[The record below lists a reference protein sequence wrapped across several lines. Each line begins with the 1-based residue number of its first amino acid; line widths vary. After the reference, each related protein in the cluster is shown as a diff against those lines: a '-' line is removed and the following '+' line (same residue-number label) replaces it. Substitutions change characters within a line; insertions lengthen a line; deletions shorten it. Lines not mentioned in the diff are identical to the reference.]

1 MKKNF
6 DVTGMTCSACS
17 NRVEKAVAGV
27 PGVEDVSVNLLK
39 NSMTVNYDET
49 KTGLEQI
56 IQAVTNAGY
65 GANEKQAA
73 GSPAAKSVDPALAAK
88 KEAAQMKTRLYV
100 SLFFAAILMVLAMG
114 PMVGMP
120 LPEVMSGTKGA
131 PINALTQFL
140 LALPVVFVNFKYFT
154 VGFKTLWQ
162 RSPNMDSLV
171 AIGSSASMLFGLFAL
186 YMMLYALG
194 QGDEATLHH
203 YAHNLYF
210 DSAAMILALITLGKY
225 FESRAKH
232 KTTDAISQL
241 MSLVPDK
248 AVVLKDGKETE
259 VPVSA
264 VQVGDIV
271 VLKTG
276 SRVPV
281 DGIVVKGS
289 GALDESSLTG
299 ESIPVD
305 KKEGEELSAS
315 TLLTQG
321 YVEMRATKV
330 GGDTALAQIIKLV
343 DEATSTK
350 APVARL
356 ADKVSGIFVPTVISI
371 AIIAAIVW
379 MLCGYS
385 WEFALEI
392 AVSVLVISCPC
403 ALGLA
408 TPTAIMVGTGR
419 GARNGILFRSAEAI
433 ESLEK
438 VDAVVLDKTGTVTS
452 GKPSLT
458 DVIAFG
464 KVRPE
469 ELLTLAASVEQ
480 KSEHPLATAIVK
492 GAKALN
498 LSLKDASDFV
508 QQLGNISGNCDGKF
522 IRVGNKSVISSE
534 DAKTKGLADGLANE
548 GKTPLYVVADDKLIG
563 LLAIADP
570 IRPDS
575 KQAIEAMQA
584 KGKEVWMLTGDN
596 EKTARAVAAR
606 VGIKN
611 VRAEVKPAD
620 KEAVVRELQA
630 QGKKVLMVGDG
641 INDAPS
647 LVRADVGAAIGAG
660 TDVAIEAADV
670 VLMKS
675 RLFDVV
681 NASALSHSTMLNI
694 RENLFWAFIYNIIG
708 IPVAAGVFYT
718 AFGWI
723 LNPMIAAAA
732 MSMSSVSVVTNA
744 LRLRGWKPV
753 LKDSGNG
760 DKTSEQTLLPKL
772 QQLAEVSTEADQK
785 NASDYVYKVGIE
797 GMMCEHCAKAVKGA
811 LEKIPGVV
819 SADVSLEH
827 KNAVVNADHALSEE
841 KVTNAIKAEDYEVT
855 SFEVVSAP
863 KETLSIKIDGMMCEH
878 CVKAVTKAL
887 SAIDGVTVQSVSLED
902 GVAKV
907 GVPDGF
913 DTSKLKA
920 PIEEEGYEVISIK
933 QVN

>member
-17 NRVEKAVAGV
+17 NRVEKAVSHV
-27 PGVEDVSVNLLK
+27 PGVEDVNVNLLK
-39 NSMTVNYDET
+39 NSMTVDYDET

-56 IQAVTNAGY
+56 IQAVTDAGY
-65 GANEKQAA
+65 GASEKQAA
-73 GSPAAKSVDPALAAK
+73 GSPAAKSVDPTLAAK

-100 SLFFAAILMVLAMG
+100 SLFFAAILMMLAMG

-171 AIGSSASMLFGLFAL
+171 AIGSSTSMLFGLFAL

-259 VPVSA
+259 VPVSS

-321 YVEMRATKV
+321 YIEMRATKV

-464 KVRPE
+464 NVKPE
-469 ELLTLAASVEQ
+469 ELLTLVASVEQ
-480 KSEHPLATAIVK
+480 KSEYPLATAIVE

-498 LSLKDASDFV
+498 LSLKEASDFV
-508 QQLGNISGNCDGKF
+508 QQLGNISGTCDGKSVR
-522 IRVGNKSVISSE
+522 IGNKSVISSE
-534 DAKTKGLADGLANE
+534 DAKTKELADGLADE
-548 GKTPLYVVADDKLIG
+548 GKTPLYVIADGKMVG

-596 EKTARAVAAR
+596 EKTARAVATR

-611 VRAEVKPAD
+611 VRGEVKPAA

-630 QGKKVLMVGDG
+630 RGKKVLMVGDG

-675 RLFDVV
+675 RLSDVV

-753 LKDSGNG
+753 LRDSGNS
-760 DKTSEQTLLPKL
+760 DKSSDQVLLPSL
-772 QQLAEVSTEADQK
+772 RQLADVAVEAEQK
-785 NASDYVYKVGIE
+785 DATGFVYKVGVE
-797 GMMCEHCAKAVKGA
+797 DMMCEHCVKAVKGA

-819 SADVSLEH
+819 SADVSLEQ
-827 KNAVVNADHALSEE
+827 KSAVVRADRALSQEE
-841 KVTNAIKAEDYEVT
+841 VTDAIKAEDYEVT
-855 SFEVVSAP
+855 SFEAVSTP
-863 KETLSIKIDGMMCEH
+863 KEAVAIKIDGMMCEH

-887 SAIDGVTVQSVSLED
+887 SGIDGVTVLSVSLED
-902 GVAKV
+902 GLAKV
-907 GVPDGF
+907 AVPEGF
-913 DTSKLKA
+913 DTEKLKA
-920 PIEEEGYEVISIK
+920 PIKDEGY
-933 QVN
+933 QVVNIE

>member
-17 NRVEKAVAGV
+17 NRVEKAVSQV

-39 NSMTVNYDET
+39 NSMTVDYDET

-56 IQAVTNAGY
+56 VQAVTDAGY
-65 GANEKQAA
+65 GASEKQAA
-73 GSPAAKSVDPALAAK
+73 GSPAAKSVDPALTAR

-100 SLFFAAILMVLAMG
+100 SLIFAAILMVLAMG

-438 VDAVVLDKTGTVTS
+438 VDAVILDKTGTVTS

-480 KSEHPLATAIVK
+480 KSEHPLATAIVE

-498 LSLKDASDFV
+498 LSLRDASDFV
-508 QQLGNISGNCDGKF
+508 QQLGNVSGTCEGKS
-522 IRVGNKSVISSE
+522 IRIGNKSVITSE
-534 DAKTKGLADGLANE
+534 DSKTKELADGLANE
-548 GKTPLYVVADDKLIG
+548 GKTPLYVVADDKLVG

-675 RLFDVV
+675 RLSDVV

-753 LKDSGNG
+753 LKDSGKG
-760 DKTSEQTLLPKL
+760 DKTPEQTLQPKL

-785 NASDYVYKVGIE
+785 NASGFVYKVGIE
-797 GMMCEHCAKAVKGA
+797 GMMCEHCVKAVKGA
-811 LEKIPGVV
+811 LEKIPGVI
-819 SADVSLEH
+819 SAEVSLEQ
-827 KNAVVNADHALSEE
+827 KSAVVSAELALSEKE
-841 KVTNAIKAEDYEVT
+841 VADAIKAEDYEVT
-855 SFEVVSAP
+855 SFEVVFAP
-863 KETLSIKIDGMMCEH
+863 KETLSIKIDGMMGEH

-887 SAIDGVTVQSVSLED
+887 SAIDGVRVRSVSLED

-907 GVPDGF
+907 GVPKGF
-913 DTSKLKA
+913 DIAKLRA
-920 PIEEEGYEVISIK
+920 PIEEEGYKVSNI
-933 QVN
+933 Q

>member
-100 SLFFAAILMVLAMG
+100 TLFFAAILMVLAMG

-140 LALPVVFVNFKYFT
+140 LALPIVFVNFKYFT

-203 YAHNLYF
+203 YAHNLYY

-508 QQLGNISGNCDGKF
+508 QQLGNISGTCDGKF

-534 DAKTKGLADGLANE
+534 DVKTKGLADGLANE

-660 TDVAIEAADV
+660 
-670 VLMKS
+670 
-675 RLFDVV
+675 R
-681 NASALSHSTMLNI
+681 H
-694 RENLFWAFIYNIIG
+694 
-708 IPVAAGVFYT
+708 
-718 AFGWI
+718 
-723 LNPMIAAAA
+723 
-732 MSMSSVSVVTNA
+732 
-744 LRLRGWKPV
+744 
-753 LKDSGNG
+753 
-760 DKTSEQTLLPKL
+760 
-772 QQLAEVSTEADQK
+772 
-785 NASDYVYKVGIE
+785 
-797 GMMCEHCAKAVKGA
+797 
-811 LEKIPGVV
+811 
-819 SADVSLEH
+819 
-827 KNAVVNADHALSEE
+827 
-841 KVTNAIKAEDYEVT
+841 
-855 SFEVVSAP
+855 
-863 KETLSIKIDGMMCEH
+863 
-878 CVKAVTKAL
+878 
-887 SAIDGVTVQSVSLED
+887 
-902 GVAKV
+902 
-907 GVPDGF
+907 
-913 DTSKLKA
+913 
-920 PIEEEGYEVISIK
+920 
-933 QVN
+933 

>member
-17 NRVEKAVAGV
+17 NRVEKAVSHV
-27 PGVEDVSVNLLK
+27 PGVEDVNVNLLK
-39 NSMTVNYDET
+39 NSMTVDYDET

-56 IQAVTNAGY
+56 IQAVTDAGY
-65 GANEKQAA
+65 GASEKQAA
-73 GSPAAKSVDPALAAK
+73 GSPAAKSVDPTLAAK

-100 SLFFAAILMVLAMG
+100 SLFFAAILMMLAMG

-259 VPVSA
+259 VPVSS

-321 YVEMRATKV
+321 YIEMRATKV

-464 KVRPE
+464 NVKPE
-469 ELLTLAASVEQ
+469 ELLTLVASVEQ
-480 KSEHPLATAIVK
+480 KSEHPLATAIVE

-498 LSLKDASDFV
+498 LSLKEASDFV
-508 QQLGNISGNCDGKF
+508 QQLGNISGTCDGKSVR
-522 IRVGNKSVISSE
+522 IGNKSVISSE
-534 DAKTKGLADGLANE
+534 DAKAKELADGLADE
-548 GKTPLYVVADDKLIG
+548 GKTPLYVIADGKMVG
-563 LLAIADP
+563 LLA

-630 QGKKVLMVGDG
+630 RGKKVLMVGDG

-675 RLFDVV
+675 RLSDVV

-753 LKDSGNG
+753 LRDSGNS
-760 DKTSEQTLLPKL
+760 DKSSDQVLLPSL
-772 QQLAEVSTEADQK
+772 RQLADVAVEAEQK
-785 NASDYVYKVGIE
+785 DATGFVYKVGVE
-797 GMMCEHCAKAVKGA
+797 DMMCEHCVKAVKGA

-819 SADVSLEH
+819 SADVSLEQ
-827 KNAVVNADHALSEE
+827 KSAVVRADRALSQEE
-841 KVTNAIKAEDYEVT
+841 VTDAIKAEDYEVT
-855 SFEVVSAP
+855 SFEAVSTP
-863 KETLSIKIDGMMCEH
+863 KEAVAIKIDGMMCEH

-887 SAIDGVTVQSVSLED
+887 SGIDGVTVLSVSLED
-902 GVAKV
+902 GLAKV
-907 GVPDGF
+907 AVPEGF
-913 DTSKLKA
+913 DTEKLKA
-920 PIEEEGYEVISIK
+920 PIEDEGY
-933 QVN
+933 QVVNIE

>member
-17 NRVEKAVAGV
+17 NRVEKAVSHV
-27 PGVEDVSVNLLK
+27 PGVEDVNVNLLK
-39 NSMTVNYDET
+39 NSMTVDYDET

-56 IQAVTNAGY
+56 IQAVTDAGY
-65 GANEKQAA
+65 GASEKQAA
-73 GSPAAKSVDPALAAK
+73 GSPAAKSVDPTLAAK

-100 SLFFAAILMVLAMG
+100 SLFFAAILMMLAMG

-259 VPVSA
+259 VPVSS
-264 VQVGDIV
+264 VQVRDIV

-321 YVEMRATKV
+321 YIEMRATKV

-464 KVRPE
+464 NVKPE
-469 ELLTLAASVEQ
+469 ELLTLVASVEQ
-480 KSEHPLATAIVK
+480 KSEHPLATAIVE
-492 GAKALN
+492 GAQALN
-498 LSLKDASDFV
+498 LSLKEASDFV
-508 QQLGNISGNCDGKF
+508 QQLGNISGTCDGKSVR
-522 IRVGNKSVISSE
+522 IGNKSVISSE
-534 DAKTKGLADGLANE
+534 DAKTKELADGLADE
-548 GKTPLYVVADDKLIG
+548 GKTPLYVIADGKMVG

-611 VRAEVKPAD
+611 VRGEVKPAA

-630 QGKKVLMVGDG
+630 RGKKVLMVGDG

-675 RLFDVV
+675 RLSDVV

-753 LKDSGNG
+753 LRDSGNS
-760 DKTSEQTLLPKL
+760 DKSSDQVLLPSL
-772 QQLAEVSTEADQK
+772 RQLADVAVEAEQK
-785 NASDYVYKVGIE
+785 DATGFVYKVGVE
-797 GMMCEHCAKAVKGA
+797 DMMCEHCVKAVKGA

-819 SADVSLEH
+819 SADVSLEQ
-827 KNAVVNADHALSEE
+827 KSAVVRADRALSQEE
-841 KVTNAIKAEDYEVT
+841 VTDAIKAEDYEVT
-855 SFEVVSAP
+855 SFEAVSTP
-863 KETLSIKIDGMMCEH
+863 KEAVAIKIDGMMCEY

-887 SAIDGVTVQSVSLED
+887 SGIDGVTVLSVSLED
-902 GVAKV
+902 GLAKV
-907 GVPDGF
+907 AVPEGF
-913 DTSKLKA
+913 DTEKLKA
-920 PIEEEGYEVISIK
+920 LIEDEGY
-933 QVN
+933 QVVNIE

>member
-1 MKKNF
+1 M
-6 DVTGMTCSACS
+6 M
-17 NRVEKAVAGV
+17 
-27 PGVEDVSVNLLK
+27 
-39 NSMTVNYDET
+39 
-49 KTGLEQI
+49 
-56 IQAVTNAGY
+56 
-65 GANEKQAA
+65 
-73 GSPAAKSVDPALAAK
+73 
-88 KEAAQMKTRLYV
+88 
-100 SLFFAAILMVLAMG
+100 LAMG

-259 VPVSA
+259 VPVSS
-264 VQVGDIV
+264 VQVRDIV

-321 YVEMRATKV
+321 YIEMRATKV
-330 GGDTALAQIIKLV
+330 GGDTALAQIVKLV

-464 KVRPE
+464 NVKPE
-469 ELLTLAASVEQ
+469 ELLTLVASVEQ
-480 KSEHPLATAIVK
+480 KSEHPLATAIVE

-498 LSLKDASDFV
+498 LSLKEASDFV
-508 QQLGNISGNCDGKF
+508 QQLGNISGTCDGKSVR
-522 IRVGNKSVISSE
+522 IGNKSVISSE
-534 DAKTKGLADGLANE
+534 DAKTKELADGLADE
-548 GKTPLYVVADDKLIG
+548 GKTPLYV
-563 LLAIADP
+563 IAD
-570 IRPDS
+570 
-575 KQAIEAMQA
+575 
-584 KGKEVWMLTGDN
+584 GKW
-596 EKTARAVAAR
+596 
-606 VGIKN
+606 
-611 VRAEVKPAD
+611 
-620 KEAVVRELQA
+620 
-630 QGKKVLMVGDG
+630 
-641 INDAPS
+641 
-647 LVRADVGAAIGAG
+647 
-660 TDVAIEAADV
+660 
-670 VLMKS
+670 
-675 RLFDVV
+675 
-681 NASALSHSTMLNI
+681 
-694 RENLFWAFIYNIIG
+694 
-708 IPVAAGVFYT
+708 
-718 AFGWI
+718 
-723 LNPMIAAAA
+723 
-732 MSMSSVSVVTNA
+732 
-744 LRLRGWKPV
+744 
-753 LKDSGNG
+753 
-760 DKTSEQTLLPKL
+760 
-772 QQLAEVSTEADQK
+772 
-785 NASDYVYKVGIE
+785 SD
-797 GMMCEHCAKAVKGA
+797 C
-811 LEKIPGVV
+811 
-819 SADVSLEH
+819 
-827 KNAVVNADHALSEE
+827 
-841 KVTNAIKAEDYEVT
+841 
-855 SFEVVSAP
+855 
-863 KETLSIKIDGMMCEH
+863 
-878 CVKAVTKAL
+878 
-887 SAIDGVTVQSVSLED
+887 
-902 GVAKV
+902 
-907 GVPDGF
+907 
-913 DTSKLKA
+913 
-920 PIEEEGYEVISIK
+920 
-933 QVN
+933 